1 MKTQVWLAFSFGVV
15 FLLIA
20 VVFAL
25 VAFYLPKPENPDVVA
40 NFLNVMQVVL
50 AISSSG
56 VAAVIPGF
64 LNVRIQAKLGQQG
77 TTAIRAGGALAVF
90 ALVYLIGPKSLALD
104 QLNQRV
110 GYNENLEQCMS
121 LVPAFGSPMTGAIG
135 SCLQVARI
143 NPNRWEA
150 HRQIGR
156 IYFWN
161 MQYEGAIASYKKA
174 IGLRA
179 GRNFD
184 EIKRKDQI
192 ADDFQRDFSAMCW
205 SVAMAY
211 VGMANDTIE
220 DVDKKL
226 AAYRT
231 SLAIGEMSAW
241 FAGRSDETAD
251 LAKQLVFL
259 SAVNHAYIWVAAN
272 NVSDSSEF
280 ELAVSQFERYLTLPN
295 NTPQWAEFHL
305 SCLYATASAALDGT
319 EYKEAAR
326 EYLVKAL
333 RHLLRN
339 QNDKSIIQ
347 RSMMKCRLR
356 DPEACERPRGSEPMI
371 CKILFEM
378 FKNDPEIDRLV
389 GSL

>member
-1 MKTQVWLAFSFGVV
+1 MKTQIWLAFVFGTV
-15 FLLIA
+15 FLLITMA
-20 VVFAL
+20 FAL

-50 AISSSG
+50 AISSAG

-104 QLNQRV
+104 RLNQRV
-110 GYNENLEQCMS
+110 GYNESLAQCAS
-121 LVPAFGSPMTGAIG
+121 LVPAFGPPMTGALGI
-135 SCLQVARI
+135 CLQVVRL

-150 HRQIGR
+150 YRLVGR
-156 IYFWN
+156 VSFWN
-161 MQYEGAIASYKKA
+161 AQYESAIANYKMA

-179 GRNFD
+179 GRSFD

-192 ADDFQRDFSAMCW
+192 ADDFHEHFSAMCW

-211 VGMANDTIE
+211 VGLANDVIE
-220 DVDKKL
+220 DADKKL

-231 SLAIGEMSAW
+231 SLAIGEMSNW
-241 FAGRSDETAD
+241 FAERSNQTAD

-259 SAVNHAYIWVAAN
+259 SAMNHAYIWVTAN
-272 NVSDSSEF
+272 YPSNTNDF
-280 ELAVSQFERYLTLPN
+280 QLAVSHFERYLKMPN

-305 SCLYATASAALDGT
+305 SCLYATASAQLART
-319 EYKEAAR
+319 EYKELAR
-326 EYLVKAL
+326 AHLVKAL

-339 QNDKSIIQ
+339 QNEKAVIQ
-347 RSMMKCRLR
+347 RSMMKCRMKC
-356 DPEACERPRGSEPMI
+356 PEDCERPRGSEPMI
-371 CKILFEM
+371 CKALSDAFRD
-378 FKNDPEIDRLV
+378 DPEIDRLV